1 MKTQITDLFGL
12 KIYSENGMYV
22 GEIEDIFLDIDSK
35 RIESLAVGNLTS
47 EIAELGT
54 HRGIKIPFRLVK
66 SVSDVVV
73 IRHIPRLFHG
83 ASDLQ

>member
-22 GEIEDIFLDIDSK
+22 GEVEDIFLDIDSK
-35 RIESLAVGNLTS
+35 RIEALAVGNLAPD
-47 EIAELGT
+47 ICDLGT
-54 HRGIKIPFRLVK
+54 YRGVKIPFRLVK

-73 IRHIPRLFHG
+73 IRHIPQLFNP
-83 ASDLQ
+83 AAEL